1 MKKMFISVVAL
12 AMSVMAVATETAY
25 VQVKLTGENGG
36 ASNVFLTEDNAYT
49 NAFEA
54 GVDVEKMMSQSN
66 SKSLLMYGLVGT
78 TPCED
83 VVAANLDGTE
93 LGFTTNQLDQNY
105 TLTFIDFSGRELT
118 LLDRVTNEV
127 VTINAS
133 TPAYA
138 FSVEAA
144 QVGRVAINDRF
155 LIGGTPVVS
164 FCFNY
169 NVLEVMGH
177 AGESL
182 VVKQGDTEIA
192 NVPALGGAYTLDLSA
207 YTGRLVVTLNGTDY
221 QIDANPAVTPVP

>member
-12 AMSVMAVATETAY
+12 AMSVMAMATETAY

-83 VVAANLDGTE
+83 VVAANLDGMY

-155 LIGGTPVVS
+155 VIGGTPVVS

-192 NVPALGGAYTLDLSA
+192 NVPALGGAYTLDLSDKS
-207 YTGRLVVTLNGTDY
+207 GRLVVTLNGTDY

>member
-105 TLTFIDFSGRELT
+105 TLTFIDFSGQ
-118 LLDRVTNEV
+118 
-127 VTINAS
+127 I
-133 TPAYA
+133 
-138 FSVEAA
+138 
-144 QVGRVAINDRF
+144 GRAHV
-155 LIGGTPVVS
+155 
-164 FCFNY
+164 
-169 NVLEVMGH
+169 
-177 AGESL
+177 
-182 VVKQGDTEIA
+182 
-192 NVPALGGAYTLDLSA
+192 
-207 YTGRLVVTLNGTDY
+207 
-221 QIDANPAVTPVP
+221 